1 MIFER
6 VNVRED
12 NGKILKWFDMEL
24 SLVQILGTVAIIQMK
39 NLKIEVEKGFRWT
52 MFEPELVDPNTKINF
67 DNELNGYRMKFVNNV
82 IFKVLVNDELVHNRE
97 LRLVKMWKGN

>member
-1 MIFER
+1 MKFER

-52 MFEPELVDPNTKINF
+52 MFEPELVDPNVKINF
-67 DNELNGYRMKFVNNV
+67 DNELNGYRMIFIFNIIFFEYKLILNYLFTTVNYV
-82 IFKVLVNDELVHNRE
+82 
-97 LRLVKMWKGN
+97 